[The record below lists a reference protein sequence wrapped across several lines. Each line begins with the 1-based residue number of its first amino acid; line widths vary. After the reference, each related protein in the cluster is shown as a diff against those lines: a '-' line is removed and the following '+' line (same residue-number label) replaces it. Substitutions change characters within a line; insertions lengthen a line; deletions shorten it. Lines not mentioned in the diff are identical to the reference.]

1 MSPPTDDGLYQGRVS
16 PPNGARRI
24 WSGRGDRGR
33 HWTSGARNYG
43 TWRHYG
49 ALKQATQPRFS
60 SFRCQLN
67 LSGGALAGKN
77 AFLFFKIAISIHVEI
92 DRSSYIG
99 LKTGKVEFSYKS
111 SYNIDNWLSISLY
124 YQKRFILKVLCLS
137 RILNF
142 NFLQWRFMYRMYLF
156 HLSDKIYSIWSLLK
170 RRNRIL

>member
-67 LSGGALAGKN
+67 LSGGALAGKKDFFIQKSQFGTFRWKQRYLVIGVN
-77 AFLFFKIAISIHVEI
+77 AIKQVKL
-92 DRSSYIG
+92 SYD
-99 LKTGKVEFSYKS
+99 
-111 SYNIDNWLSISLY
+111 IDNLYALLSTTTGLPP
-124 YQKRFILKVLCLS
+124 VLVSSTCDGYFCS
-137 RILNF
+137 YSYHNG
-142 NFLQWRFMYRMYLF
+142 LF
-156 HLSDKIYSIWSLLK
+156 SVNVFYKKIWSY
-170 RRNRIL
+170 